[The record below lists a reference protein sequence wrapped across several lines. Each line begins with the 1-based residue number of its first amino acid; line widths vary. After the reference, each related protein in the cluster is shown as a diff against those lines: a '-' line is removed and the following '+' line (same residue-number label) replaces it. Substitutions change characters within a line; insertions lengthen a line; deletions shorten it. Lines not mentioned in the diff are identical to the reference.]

1 MSRFRR
7 PAMLTSERA
16 ESIVGAENPETTLHF
31 ANTAARALLGLT
43 DDEFHAG
50 AVHNLVETIAENGVD
65 VVAALWEEQ
74 PAYTLAGAFWR
85 LFLFQ
90 QWYHR
95 DPQLVEQRFTAGV
108 EALQVAGRGGAVE
121 RLSISSLIAEIDR
134 LFRAEVRIEGTEWGR
149 LTPLL
154 ERTAVAMWT
163 LATGASVDGQWIES
177 DRDEL
182 ATLVT
187 RRAQALASTAE
198 ELKLAADRDAAGN
211 LI

>member
-7 PAMLTSERA
+7 PAMLTPERA
-16 ESIVGAENPETTLHF
+16 ESIVGAENPEIVLQF
-31 ANTAARALLGLT
+31 ANTAARALIGLP
-43 DDEFHAG
+43 DEEFHAG
-50 AVHNLVETIAENGVD
+50 AVQNLVETIGENGVD

-95 DPQLVEQRFTAGV
+95 DPQLVEQRFTEGV
-108 EALQVAGRGGAVE
+108 TVLQEAGRGEAVQ
-121 RLSISSLIAEIDR
+121 RLSLETLVAEIND
-134 LFRAEVRIEGTEWGR
+134 LFQAKLQINVNEWGR

-154 ERTAVAMWT
+154 ERTAVALWT
-163 LATGASVDGQWIES
+163 LATGTTYGNQWIDS

-187 RRAQALASTAE
+187 RRAQALTTTAE